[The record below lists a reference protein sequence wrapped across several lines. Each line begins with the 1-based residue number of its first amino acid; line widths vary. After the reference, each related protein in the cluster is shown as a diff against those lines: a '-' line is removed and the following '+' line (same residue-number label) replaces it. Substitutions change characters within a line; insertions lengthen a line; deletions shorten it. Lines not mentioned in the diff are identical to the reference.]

1 MKKLLALLLTVTMLL
16 GGVSAWAQEDEDEV
30 QAMLPVL
37 DSVMRAMVEMDCS
50 YQPQDSA
57 YFWMVLSL
65 LAVNW
70 GQDNLL
76 CEIEENELKVPRQVM
91 QEYASA
97 AFLDYDDLL
106 PIPAESETA
115 MVRYD
120 EAWDAYYVGL
130 GDVGDSYTQI
140 ASVSQ
145 LEDGSTQ
152 VEVTMGSYD
161 VPQMYTMQAVLAPN
175 PYADGMADPVYLYS
189 VSSASLA

>member
-1 MKKLLALLLTVTMLL
+1 
-16 GGVSAWAQEDEDEV
+16 
-30 QAMLPVL
+30 
-37 DSVMRAMVEMDCS
+37 
-50 YQPQDSA
+50 
-57 YFWMVLSL
+57 
-65 LAVNW
+65 
-70 GQDNLL
+70 
-76 CEIEENELKVPRQVM
+76 
-91 QEYASA
+91 
-97 AFLDYDDLL
+97 
-106 PIPAESETA
+106 